1 MNSKDQDS
9 GHGHDASSTSSPV
22 KRDLR
27 RYFALDSSN
36 GNPSIL
42 EKIRIVIG
50 TPGLQAILVYRFG
63 SWVDRK
69 LRFAPLRIPAKLLY
83 LFLDKLCIIC
93 WGIHIHIG
101 AQIDG
106 GLYIG
111 HYGGILIGPVKMG
124 NDCNIAH
131 GVTIGQRAG
140 SGLASVPTIGNRV
153 WIGAGCI
160 LFGGIKIGD
169 GVTIGPLTV
178 VGRNVPPGVLVMGNP
193 MRLLRK
199 NYDNSSEIY
208 GETPRP

>member
-1 MNSKDQDS
+1 MNPKTQDAGPGHETVSK
-9 GHGHDASSTSSPV
+9 SSLV
-22 KRDLR
+22 MRDMQ

-50 TPGLQAILVYRFG
+50 TPGLQATLVYRFG
-63 SWVDRK
+63 SWANRR
-69 LRFAPLRIPAKLLY
+69 LRFPLLRVPAKLLY
-83 LFLDKLCIIC
+83 MFLDKLCIIC

-124 NDCNIAH
+124 SDCNVAH

-199 NYDNSSEIY
+199 NYDNHIEIY
-208 GETPRP
+208 GEAART